1 MQQKS
6 TVSMSTGHNCNKIDW
21 GGEEDNPLYH
31 FFLHFPISLFSID
44 ISIANLEGF
53 FFFFLFCLVYS
64 VCLRKSFLLLS
75 LPNTCPFTSPP
86 CFGDDVL
93 SFQKY
98 INYIMSCVL

>member
-53 FFFFLFCLVYS
+53 FFFPV
-64 VCLRKSFLLLS
+64 LLGIFS
-75 LPNTCPFTSPP
+75 LPKKELFTS
-86 CFGDDVL
+86 FSTKYM
-93 SFQKY
+93 SFY
-98 INYIMSCVL
+98 ISTLFWG